1 MGLRRLLKKSVK
13 LNKDILSGKLV
24 KKLVKKGASVA
35 KNNPELVA
43 AGLTA
48 ATGGGWGAL
57 QGALGGFLGL
67 GGGGGESPPPE
78 PVGEAVVSDG
88 PPLPQGIP
96 TRTVLLV
103 GGGIVAAA
111 LLLRR

>member
-13 LNKDILSGKLV
+13 LNKDIFSGKIV

-35 KNNPELVA
+35 KKNPELLE

-57 QGALGGFLGL
+57 QGALGGFFGL
-67 GGGGGESPPPE
+67 GGGGESPPE